1 MKKEH
6 IFLERLVLQN
16 KKIYIQ
22 NNSMKNQKKITII

>member
-1 MKKEH
+1 MKKEN

-22 NNSMKNQKKITII
+22 NNSMKIQKKITII

>member
-1 MKKEH
+1 MKKEN

-22 NNSMKNQKKITII
+22 NNSIKNQKKITII

>member
-1 MKKEH
+1 MKKEN
-6 IFLERLVLQN
+6 IFLERFVLQN

>member
-1 MKKEH
+1 MKKEN